1 MDSDS
6 SKRVA
11 EVVWRPVGIGAHA
24 TFRCF
29 VCSKSVS
36 IQSGNSVL
44 RRVPG
49 LARKTKVCLACDE
62 QMNSRKTA

>member
-1 MDSDS
+1 MDSDNS
-6 SKRVA
+6 RRSA
-11 EVVWRPVGIGAHA
+11 EIVWRPVGIGANA

-36 IQSGNSVL
+36 IQAGHSVL

-62 QMNSRKTA
+62 KLNLRKSA